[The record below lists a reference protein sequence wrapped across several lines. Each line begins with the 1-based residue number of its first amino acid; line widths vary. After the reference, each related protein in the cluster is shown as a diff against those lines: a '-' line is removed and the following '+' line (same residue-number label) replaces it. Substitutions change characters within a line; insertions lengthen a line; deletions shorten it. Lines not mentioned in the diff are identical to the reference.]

1 MNLPISSSAKNLAS
15 NLLGSHGGGLSN
27 KSKLPFGGLF
37 GDKEKEKEK
46 AKSESGKIAPQYATA
61 KDAEIQLLNYEPMLL
76 AKDDIDLLST
86 DWEDGATGSDITH
99 IQNYVR
105 GELMRR
111 EKNYGMHYPTERTG
125 TNDRGTHASTEFGD
139 KDLGIGSQGF
149 LDDQYVD
156 TIYRG
161 PKTAWARFV
170 SNATTQDNK
179 IGLPIHEG
187 FIMHGV
193 ESFDDNYGFSK
204 DPSKTH
210 KNVLGFD
217 AQGNPH
223 QVEEAD
229 FKHRPPPGVMNVKV
243 EYSGIATGE
252 RKTTIEFVC
261 WSRSQLDY
269 LQPYFFTVGV
279 TAIVEF
285 GWNHFP
291 REALIDLKNVGRP
304 GKMYTGSPD
313 VADGSSNYV
322 LAKGRGGSLTESEA
336 KLVNARRKNEGRKQN
351 ISAGADAEGKLISRP
366 TGLVGLF
373 NDGHVCHEKMKSG
386 KGNYSFAIGM
396 ISNYSYSLR
405 QDGGYDCSVELTS
418 MAQVAKMMTNDATKA
433 QNKKVQS
440 ADSEEPTKLSN
451 FKKFIEEDLD
461 DIVVDL
467 AEGDSGTGTF
477 GGNSRSI
484 NDLGVNSSEFLKKL
498 RAYRHVYAP
507 SEADK
512 GNVYHAGDNEDK
524 FISLY
529 MLSVI
534 INNFFSRKVKTK
546 GDLYRLDIANSR
558 CIAHPNIKSTDG
570 NVLLIPNAVAPRR
583 NRSKKFDGSTSTI
596 FYGTMTANALAKN
609 NTFGKTANAQLRL
622 NEIYASTS
630 KTGIA
635 TNMRDNLH
643 SVITVVQ
650 KHKNVLYPSQPFPDF
665 LPGTK
670 GMSGRLRDLYINTT
684 VIKDAVKN
692 HKTIITMLDAI
703 LKKISTACCD
713 IWDFRVVPLD
723 SNTSNET
730 KLTIRDMKF
739 YGNKTVETIKRDNK
753 AYIFRAH
760 QKNSIVRGLDLDI
773 QVPAE
778 LKSMVVYDRHDDAQV
793 AFYQRSKNDRILKEV
808 EGVKVIPGVVR
819 EETTEEDDEAE
830 KTNKEYFIIPMKGT
844 LAGYDI
850 QCVDIDTA
858 RVKESMT
865 SDMIPENAVK
875 GYNQPI
881 DGCEMTLTIDGIEG
895 LRMLDAFNCTGI
907 PTHWFMNG
915 IWQITAIDHA
925 VQNGDWETTVRA
937 ILRPNSNEK

>member
-1 MNLPISSSAKNLAS
+1 MNLPISSNAKNLAS
-15 NLLGSHGGGLSN
+15 NLLGSHGGGLAN
-27 KSKLPFGGLF
+27 KAKLPFGGLF

-61 KDAEIQLLNYEPMLL
+61 KDAEIQLLNYEPLLL

-86 DWEDGATGSDITH
+86 DWEDGATGTDITH

-139 KDLGIGSQGF
+139 MDLGIGSQGF
-149 LDDQYVD
+149 LDDEYVD

-179 IGLPIHEG
+179 IGLPVHEG

-210 KNVLGFD
+210 KNVIGFD
-217 AQGNPH
+217 AHGNPH

-279 TAIVEF
+279 TALVEF
-285 GWNHFP
+285 GWNNFP
-291 REALIDLKNVGRP
+291 REALIDLKDVGRG
-304 GKMYTGSPD
+304 GKMYTGSSE
-313 VADGSSNYV
+313 VASGSSSYI
-322 LAKGRGGSLTESEA
+322 LAKGQHGTLTSSEA
-336 KLVNARRKNEGRKQN
+336 KVINKRRRSEGRKES
-351 ISAGADAEGKLISRP
+351 ITTGMDAEGKIISRP

-373 NDGHVCHEKMKSG
+373 QDGHVTHEKMKSG

-396 ISNYSYSLR
+396 ISNYSYTLR

-433 QNKKVQS
+433 QNKKVK
-440 ADSEEPTKLSN
+440 SEEEGEDRMSN
-451 FKKFIEEDLD
+451 FKTFIDKELD
-461 DIVVDL
+461 DIIEAL
-467 AEGDSGTGTF
+467 SK
-477 GGNSRSI
+477 GG
-484 NDLGVNSSEFLKKL
+484 SSVTTAWESYDEQREDRDYILTEL
-498 RAYRHVYAP
+498 RKYRHAYAP
-507 SEADK
+507 EEADR
-512 GNVYHAGDNEDK
+512 GNNYQAGDNEDK
-524 FISLY
+524 FMSLM
-529 MLSVI
+529 MLEKL
-534 INNFFSRKVKTK
+534 INLFFSREVPNK
-546 GDLYRLDIANSR
+546 GDLYTLSLLGSR

-570 NVLLIPNAVAPRR
+570 NILLIPNAVAPRR
-583 NRSKKFDGSTSTI
+583 NNKRPGTTSQI
-596 FYGTMTANALAKN
+596 FYNRTNVNFLKQTKAFGTNADVQA
-609 NTFGKTANAQLRL
+609 RL
-622 NEIYASTS
+622 NEIYASTGKMNI
-630 KTGIA
+630 KTHE
-635 TNMRDNLH
+635 RDNLH
-643 SVITVVQ
+643 AIITGPQ
-650 KHKNVLYPSQPFPDF
+650 NHKETIYPSHAFPDF
-665 LPGTK
+665 KEGTK
-670 GMSGRLRDLYINTT
+670 GMSGRIQDLFVNTK
-684 VIKDAVKN
+684 VVKDAVKN
-692 HKTIITMLDAI
+692 HKTFLSIVEAI
-703 LKKISTACCD
+703 MKKISTACCD
-713 IWDFRVVPLD
+713 IWDFRVVPKD
-723 SNTSNET
+723 ANESNCN

-739 YGNKTVETIKRDNK
+739 YGNKTVETVKRDNK

-808 EGVKVIPGVVR
+808 EGVKVIPDIVKDKKDD
-819 EETTEEDDEAE
+819 EEDDAE
-830 KTNKEYFIIPMKGT
+830 KTSKEYFIVPLGGT
-844 LAGYDI
+844 GATYDI
-850 QCVDIDTA
+850 QCVDIDKD
-858 RVKESMT
+858 RVKDSMT
-865 SDMIPENAVK
+865 NDKIPENAVK
-875 GYNQPI
+875 GFNQPI
-881 DGCEMTLTIDGIEG
+881 DGCEMTLTLDGIEG

-915 IWQITAIDHA
+915 IWQITAIDHN

-937 ILRPNSNEK
+937 ILRPNSNDG